1 MTISASELHVPEAVG
16 LSVGEDAFS
25 VELSD
30 GRTLT
35 VPLAWYPR
43 LLHASSEER
52 ADWRLIGK
60 GEGFHWPAIDEDIS
74 VEALIAGRP
83 STESDKS
90 LRDWLSRRPG

>member
-1 MTISASELHVPEAVG
+1 MAISTSELHVPEAVG
-16 LSVGEDAFS
+16 LSVTDDVLS

-43 LLHASSEER
+43 LLHATAAER
-52 ADWRLIGK
+52 AQWRLIGK
-60 GEGFHWPAIDEDIS
+60 GEGIHWPTIDEDIS

-83 STESDKS
+83 SAESDKS
-90 LRDWLSRRPG
+90 LRDWLSRRSG